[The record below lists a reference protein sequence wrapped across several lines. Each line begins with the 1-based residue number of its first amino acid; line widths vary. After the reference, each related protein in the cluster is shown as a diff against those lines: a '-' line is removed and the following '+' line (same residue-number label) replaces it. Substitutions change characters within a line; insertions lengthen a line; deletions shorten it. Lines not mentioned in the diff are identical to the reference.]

1 MKGPPFGTALSIVA
15 YWDGLP
21 TPSGVRHAESHALR
35 AHVAVVFAPGR
46 ALEWKLISA
55 SSSLARGET
64 PALELWKQQRILHR
78 DKVIFL
84 GGLHGYRDRIGAE
97 NWRRMSDESE
107 LNFPDGFN
115 RAR

>member
-21 TPSGVRHAESHALR
+21 TPSGVRHAESHTFVL
-35 AHVAVVFAPGR
+35 AVVFAPGR

-84 GGLHGYRDRIGAE
+84 GGLHGFRE
-97 NWRRMSDESE
+97 
-107 LNFPDGFN
+107 
-115 RAR
+115 